1 MSAISRVLW
10 HRLDREMREKV
21 GADWTQRPIHL
32 YGAGGLGRSFMQTF
46 PQLRYVGA
54 LDSDA
59 RKVGQRFEG
68 LPIATPEALD
78 GPPADD
84 GLIFI
89 TSSWHEEIRRTLE
102 ARGLEA
108 DRHFFYGN
116 QQAHGR
122 LFFYLHDLA
131 DFGRAFAWMDEAA
144 VEYVILR
151 WFETLPE
158 QRPGD
163 IDLLV
168 RTRDLPRL
176 FEHPLLSSEPG
187 GVPIEVYWSE
197 PLGHEDE
204 LLYYPTWLA
213 DEILSNRERK
223 PCGAW
228 GPAPRHYLR
237 SLAYHA
243 VFHKAERAGLPPTR
257 TDPVSN
263 EPASPVDPTREPN
276 KYRDALQ
283 RLARAEPV
291 ALETTLDGLWHFLD
305 VNDWLPPLDLA
316 RRYATTLDSEW
327 LHARVAARPDDP
339 QDLLVFVLREW
350 LTDRPPV
357 LTETLD
363 RIEALGLRR
372 IDVLP
377 LSAVERERARTRIRG
392 GNWVESPASRL
403 GGGPAAFA
411 VFRDPDPLSPSVAD
425 RLLRPFVA
433 NARLAEKTA
442 LKAAIADR
450 WNDGQSVNFLHAAD
464 DAREAQEYLD
474 CLTPARRAALTA
486 RVDRDRRI
494 PRKDDDDR

>member
-21 GADWTQRPIHL
+21 GADWTQRPIHV

-59 RKVGQRFEG
+59 KKVGRRFEG
-68 LPIATPEALD
+68 LPIATPDTLD

-108 DRHFFYGN
+108 DRDFFYGN

-122 LFFYLHDLA
+122 LFFYLHDLR
-131 DFGRAFAWMDEAA
+131 DFERAFAWMDEAQ

-158 QRPGD
+158 ERPGD

-168 RTRDLPRL
+168 RTGDLPRL
-176 FEHPLLSSEPG
+176 FDHPLLSSEPG
-187 GVPIEVYWSE
+187 GIPIEVYWSE

-213 DEILSNRERK
+213 DEILCGRERK

-228 GPAPRHYLR
+228 GPAPWTHLR
-237 SLAYHA
+237 SLAYHV
-243 VFHKAERAGLPPTR
+243 VFHKAERAGLPRSDEAETG
-257 TDPVSN
+257 TG
-263 EPASPVDPTREPN
+263 EPREPN
-276 KYRDALQ
+276 KYRDALR
-283 RLARAEPV
+283 RLARDEGA
-291 ALETTLDGLWHFLD
+291 ALEATLDGLWTFLD
-305 VNDWLPPLDLA
+305 ANDWLPPLDLA

-327 LHARVAARPDDP
+327 LHARVAPLP
-339 QDLLVFVLREW
+339 EGPEDLLVFVLREW
-350 LTDRPPV
+350 LVDRPPV
-357 LTETLD
+357 LSETLD
-363 RIEALGLRR
+363 RLEALGLRR
-372 IDVLP
+372 IDVLA
-377 LSAVERERARTRIRG
+377 LDAVERARAEARIRG
-392 GNWVESPASRL
+392 GNWVESEASRQ
-403 GGGPAAFA
+403 GGGPAALA
-411 VFRDPDPLSPSVAD
+411 IFRDTAPIAPSVAD

-442 LKAAIADR
+442 LKTAVAER
-450 WNDGQSVNFLHAAD
+450 WHGGRSVNFLHAAD
-464 DAREAQEYLD
+464 DTREALEYLD
-474 CLTPARRAALTA
+474 CLQPERRGALAARIEQ
-486 RVDRDRRI
+486 DRLRT
-494 PRKDDDDR
+494 RKDDDAL